1 MTSGSHE
8 LLVEG
13 RPVWMSSINYRCAI
27 DGGLVPCNS
36 VHWHGTKTGRS
47 FYFFYLA
54 GYRCFFFL
62 FSTKKKKGKSSQEVH
77 PSWAAAK
84 KADFRFGHTFVS
96 ASNVTRQRIQLN
108 RHSAHRLLRPT
119 RNFFPNRQYEW
130 NTTRSSISPPVAV
143 FDFVLNRLSKSC
155 SNISLGFIKSHVWL
169 VKFAFSS
176 TQFELKLKIK
186 NPILAWSNFI
196 QTIDDKA
203 TIS

>member
-96 ASNVTRQRIQLN
+96 ASIVTRQRIQLN
-108 RHSAHRLLRPT
+108 RHSAHCLPRPT
-119 RNFFPNRQYEW
+119 RNFFPKTD
-130 NTTRSSISPPVAV
+130 NTSEIPRGHLFLPQLPCSTLSLIDSP
-143 FDFVLNRLSKSC
+143 
-155 SNISLGFIKSHVWL
+155 SLAAIFHLGL
-169 VKFAFSS
+169 
-176 TQFELKLKIK
+176 
-186 NPILAWSNFI
+186 
-196 QTIDDKA
+196 
-203 TIS
+203 